1 MSTLKDRLTA
11 DMRAALKARDELTTS
26 TLRMALAAV
35 GNAEVAGREKR
46 ELSDDEVL
54 AVLTKEAKKRREAA
68 VAFADAGRA
77 EQAGKETAEGE
88 VLERYL
94 PKQLSD
100 DELAELVSGALAAGG
115 FTGKAQMGPA
125 MKAAQGAVAG
135 RAEGGRV
142 AAEVRRQLGLC
153 PRRSGSAEMTTA
165 TSRGRWPSLLSA
177 VSSAVVPAGRRYPV
191 RPGHPAGPAWRC
203 RPAPGCPGR
212 S

>member
-35 GNAEVAGREKR
+35 GNAEVAGKAKR
-46 ELSDDEVL
+46 ELTDDEVL

-68 VAFADAGRA
+68 AAFADAGRG
-77 EQAGKETAEGE
+77 EQAAKETAEGE

-100 DELAELVSGALAAGG
+100 EELGQVVSEALAAGG

-125 MKAAQGAVAG
+125 MKAVQAAVAG

-142 AAEVRRQLGLC
+142 AAEVRRQLG
-153 PRRSGSAEMTTA
+153 
-165 TSRGRWPSLLSA
+165 
-177 VSSAVVPAGRRYPV
+177 V
-191 RPGHPAGPAWRC
+191 
-203 RPAPGCPGR
+203 
-212 S
+212 

>member
-35 GNAEVAGREKR
+35 GTAEVAGKEKR

-68 VAFADAGRA
+68 TAFADAGRA

-100 DELAELVSGALAAGG
+100 DELAGLVSGALAAGG

-142 AAEVRRQLGLC
+142 AAEVRRQLGL
-153 PRRSGSAEMTTA
+153 
-165 TSRGRWPSLLSA
+165 
-177 VSSAVVPAGRRYPV
+177 
-191 RPGHPAGPAWRC
+191 
-203 RPAPGCPGR
+203 
-212 S
+212 